1 MRVKTGTVRHA
12 GHKKILQQAKGFW
25 MTRHKRFKVAKEA
38 VMHAGQYAYEG
49 RRIRKRDIR
58 QIWIVRI
65 NAALKPFEIS
75 YSKFIK
81 SLKDKKIDLNRKM
94 LSEIAVNDPNTFKGI
109 VESLK

>member
-1 MRVKTGTVRHA
+1 MRVKTGTVRRA
-12 GHKKILQQAKGFW
+12 GHKKILQQAKGYW
-25 MTRHKRFKVAKEA
+25 MTRHKRFKNAKEA

-58 QIWIVRI
+58 QVWIVRI

-81 SLKDKKIDLNRKM
+81 SLKDKKIDLNRKV
-94 LSEIAVNDPNTFKGI
+94 LSEIATTDSATFKAI
-109 VESLK
+109 VDSAK